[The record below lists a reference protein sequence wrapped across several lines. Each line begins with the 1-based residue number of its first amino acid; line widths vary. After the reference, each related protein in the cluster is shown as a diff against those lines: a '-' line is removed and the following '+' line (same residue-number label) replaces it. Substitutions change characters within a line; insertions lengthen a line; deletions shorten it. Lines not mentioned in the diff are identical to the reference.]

1 MLRIFKL
8 NCFMYYLRG
17 DIMDFL
23 NYIVDNALILIPVLY
38 IIGTFLK
45 GLEIINDKYIPL
57 ILLALGIG
65 FSIAIISFSI
75 YAVIQGVLVT
85 NL

>member
-1 MLRIFKL
+1 LEL
-8 NCFMYYLRG
+8 
-17 DIMDFL
+17 
-23 NYIVDNALILIPVLY
+23 
-38 IIGTFLK
+38 FLK

-75 YAVIQGVLVT
+75 DAVMIVPLVER
-85 NL
+85 L